1 MSKCNICNSK
11 IPFMGKFKVKDG
23 IICGSCSNLSSSY
36 STDTIE
42 ILKSYYQANENRKK
56 VFHETQ
62 RLKSILSDI
71 VSIDDTNRLFY
82 IVPKKKGFN
91 YYIYSFDEVVSHG
104 IEYPNTITKT
114 ETKGGIS
121 RAIIGTAVA
130 GPVGAIVGASTAKQ
144 VSTTTNGRGLFYLNL
159 NTISGS
165 KKIYVYA
172 PPLGFSEFLDKIIV
186 ESNNKIQKAEIH
198 TASIKDPTV
207 EILKYKDL
215 LDKGI
220 ITEKEFEKKKNEL
233 LNL

>member
-36 STDTIE
+36 RTDTIE
-42 ILKSYYQANENRKK
+42 ILKKYYQDNEKRKK
-56 VFHETQ
+56 IFHETQ

-71 VSIDDTNRLFY
+71 VLIDDTNRLFY
-82 IVPKKKGFN
+82 IVPKRKDFN
-91 YYIYSFDEVVSHG
+91 YFIYSFDEIISHE
-104 IEYPNTITKT
+104 IAYPNTITKT

-130 GPVGAIVGASTAKQ
+130 GPVGAVVGASTAKQ
-144 VSTTTNGRGLFYLNL
+144 VSTTANGRGLFYLNL
-159 NTISGS
+159 NTISGN
-165 KKIYVYA
+165 KKIYVDA
-172 PPLGFSEFLDKIIV
+172 PPLGFSDFLDKIIA
-186 ESNNKIQKAEIH
+186 ENNSRVQNTYISTI
-198 TASIKDPTV
+198 TDPTK
-207 EILKYKDL
+207 EILKYKEL

-220 ITEKEFEKKKNEL
+220 ITEKEFEKKKTEL